1 MTDKKI
7 DPEAIRKE
15 LDYYKKQLDEL
26 AGENVKLDY
35 AISGLRHEL
44 KQKKEGFALLSELQ
58 QSIGSYK
65 QISPIFEVTITDIN
79 STLGMDK
86 TVVLTPT
93 EKENLFQPS
102 QWIGFLDKAAE
113 KFSSLTFEFPPD
125 LTEGTGLLLV
135 NKASKKTPLIEKLQ
149 TILDLPFFI
158 CIPVMVDEAP
168 IGLLLSGRLKEVR
181 PLYPPLDQGDV
192 DTFQSIAG
200 LISAS
205 VRNLRVAVL
214 EEMDRLKTEFFANVS
229 HEFRTPITLTL
240 GPLEGMLEGRYG
252 QIADAIRDQTQ
263 VMLRN
268 QKRLLNL
275 VNQILDLS
283 KLEAGGM
290 QLKASLLPDM
300 NQFIKDRTEQFSSM
314 ARERGIKLQASL
326 DPKVSSSDL
335 YIDQDKFD
343 KLLYNLLSNA
353 LKFTKQGY
361 VEVKTQVVEDSFR
374 LDVNDTGIGIK
385 ADQVPFVFDRFRQ
398 ADGSASREY
407 AGTGIGL
414 AWVKEIA
421 KLHGG
426 EVSVHS
432 QYGKG
437 SSFSVNI
444 PIGKSHLDPSSVIDS
459 SDEDVVPSSSPQK
472 AFIVSEGATDQEGV
486 DHFNKQTESSFD
498 EKKST
503 ILYAEDNHDMRNYVR
518 SLLTEKYNVFLA
530 MDGRDGLEKTKHYKP
545 DLILADH
552 MMPHMSGRD
561 LLREVRKD
569 SGMRSIPVVFL
580 TARAGVE
587 ARVESLDAGADD
599 YLTKPFDEGELL
611 VRIRN
616 LLMARAQEKEL
627 AELNRRLEAKVEEQ
641 MAELVRSGELKR
653 FIPQDVAE
661 SVIKG
666 ELEPDKASRRNKIT
680 VLFTDITGF
689 AGLTDRLEPEE
700 LTQLLNEYMREI
712 TSAALA
718 HNGTVVDFF
727 GDIIMIVF
735 GAPKKIEDSAQAWAS
750 VQSALEMR
758 NRFNDLAVNWRRRG
772 IAHELGIRIG
782 INSGYC
788 TVGIFGSELLQNYT
802 AYGTPVNI
810 AVRLQQEAKNGEIL
824 CGFST
829 YALIQGRVRATA
841 RAPFSLPGIAHPI
854 EAYSIQGLGSES

>member
-1 MTDKKI
+1 
-7 DPEAIRKE
+7 
-15 LDYYKKQLDEL
+15 
-26 AGENVKLDY
+26 
-35 AISGLRHEL
+35 
-44 KQKKEGFALLSELQ
+44 
-58 QSIGSYK
+58 
-65 QISPIFEVTITDIN
+65 
-79 STLGMDK
+79 MDK

-93 EKENLFQPS
+93 EKENIYKPS
-102 QWIGFLDKAAE
+102 QWIGFLDEAAE
-113 KFSSLTFEFPPD
+113 KFSFVTFEFPSD
-125 LTEGTGLLLV
+125 FAEGTDLLLV
-135 NKASKKTPLIEKLQ
+135 NKASEKTPLIEKLQ
-149 TILDLPFFI
+149 TAFDLPFFI
-158 CIPVMVDEAP
+158 CIPVMGDEAP

-192 DTFQSIAG
+192 DTFYSIAG

-252 QIADAIRDQTQ
+252 QVADAIREQAQ
-263 VMLRN
+263 IMLRN
-268 QKRLLNL
+268 QERLLTL

-290 QLKASLLPDM
+290 QLKAAPLPDM
-300 NQFIKDRTEQFSSM
+300 NQFIKDRIDQFGSM
-314 ARERGIKLQASL
+314 ARERGIELKVSL
-326 DPKVSSSDL
+326 DPRVPGSDL
-335 YIDQDKFD
+335 YIDQEKFD

-361 VEVKTQVVEDSFR
+361 VEVITLITGDSFR

-385 ADQVPFVFDRFRQ
+385 ADQIPFIFDRFRQ

-421 KLHGG
+421 RLHGG
-426 EVSVHS
+426 DVSVHS

-444 PIGKSHLDPSSVIDS
+444 PLGKSHLDPASVVDS
-459 SDEDVVPSSSPQK
+459 SDEDMAPEASPWK

-486 DHFNKQTESSFD
+486 EHLNKQTESSFD

-518 SLLTEKYNVFLA
+518 SLLNDKYNVFLA
-530 MDGRDGLEKTKHYKP
+530 IDGRDALEKTREYKP

-569 SGMRSIPVVFL
+569 SDLRSIPVVFL
-580 TARAGVE
+580 TARAGIE

-616 LLMARAQEKEL
+616 LLQARAQEKEL
-627 AELNRRLEAKVEEQ
+627 AELNRRLESKIEEQ
-641 MAELVRSGELKR
+641 MAALVRSGELKR
-653 FIPQDVAE
+653 FLPQEVAE
-661 SVIKG
+661 SLIKG
-666 ELEPDKASRRNKIT
+666 ELEADRASQREKIT
-680 VLFTDITGF
+680 VLFTDIKGF
-689 AGLTDRLEPEE
+689 EGLTDRLEPEE
-700 LTQLLNEYMREI
+700 LMQILNEYLREM
-712 TSAALA
+712 TSAAVA
-718 HNGTVVDFF
+718 HNGTVVEFF
-727 GDIIMIVF
+727 GETIMIIY
-735 GAPKKIEDSAQAWAS
+735 GAPQKSEDSTQAWAS
-750 VQSALEMR
+750 IQSALEMKS
-758 NRFNDLAVNWRRRG
+758 RFADLAVNWRRRG
-772 IAHELGIRIG
+772 ISHELGIRIA
-782 INSGYC
+782 INTGYC

-810 AVRLQQEAKNGEIL
+810 AARLQQEAKNGEIL
-824 CGFST
+824 CGFPT
-829 YALIQGRVRATA
+829 YALIQDRVRASA
-841 RAPFSLPGIAHPI
+841 RAPFSLDGIAHPI
-854 EAYSIQGLGSES
+854 EAYSILGVAE

>member
-1 MTDKKI
+1 MNDKKI
-7 DPEAIRKE
+7 DPKTLRKE

-44 KQKKEGFALLSELQ
+44 KQKREGFALLSELQ
-58 QSIGSYK
+58 QSIGSHK
-65 QISPIFEVTITDIN
+65 QISPIFEVTITAIN

-93 EKENLFQPS
+93 ERENLFQPS
-102 QWIGFLDKAAE
+102 QWIGFLDDAAE
-113 KFSSLTFEFPPD
+113 KISLMTIEFPPEF
-125 LTEGTGLLLV
+125 TRGTGLLLV
-135 NKASKKTPLIEKLQ
+135 NKSSEKTPLIEKLQ
-149 TILDLPFFI
+149 NVFEMPFFI
-158 CIPVMVDEAP
+158 CIPVMVNEAP
-168 IGLLLSGRLKEVR
+168 IGLLLSGRLKEVK

-192 DTFQSIAG
+192 DTFQSIVG

-252 QIADAIRDQTQ
+252 QVDDAIRDQAR

-268 QKRLLNL
+268 QERLLTL

-290 QLKASLLPDM
+290 QLKAAPLPDM
-300 NQFIKDRTEQFSSM
+300 KQFIKDRIDQFRSM
-314 ARERGIKLQASL
+314 ARERGIELKVSL
-326 DPKVSSSDL
+326 DPQVPGSDI
-335 YIDQDKFD
+335 YIDQEKFD

-361 VEVKTQVVEDSFR
+361 VEVTTHITGDCFL

-385 ADQVPFVFDRFRQ
+385 ADQIPFIFDRFRQ

-426 EVSVHS
+426 DVSVHS

-444 PIGKSHLDPSSVIDS
+444 PLGKSHLDPASVVDS
-459 SDEDVVPSSSPQK
+459 SDEDITPGVSPHK

-486 DHFNKQTESSFD
+486 EHLNKQTESSFD
-498 EKKST
+498 ENKST

-518 SLLTEKYNVFLA
+518 SLITEKYNVFLA
-530 MDGRDGLEKTKHYKP
+530 MDGRDALEKTKEYKP

-569 SGMRSIPVVFL
+569 SDLRSIPVVFL

-616 LLMARAQEKEL
+616 LLQARAQEKEL

-653 FIPQDVAE
+653 FLPQNVAE

-666 ELEPDKASRRNKIT
+666 ELESDQASQRNKVT

-700 LTQLLNEYMREI
+700 LTQLLNEYLREI
-712 TSAALA
+712 TSAAVA
-718 HNGTVVDFF
+718 HNGTFVEFF
-727 GDIIMIVF
+727 GDTIMIIF
-735 GAPKKIEDSAQAWAS
+735 GAPQKYEDSAQAWAS
-750 VQSALEMR
+750 IQSALDMR
-758 NRFNDLAVNWRRRG
+758 TRFGNLAVNWRRRG
-772 IAHELGIRIG
+772 ISHELGIRIG
-782 INSGYC
+782 INTGYC

-810 AVRLQQEAKNGEIL
+810 AARLQQDAKNGEIL
-824 CGFST
+824 CGFPT
-829 YALIQGRVRATA
+829 YALIQDRVRASA
-841 RAPFSLPGIAHPI
+841 RAPFSLAGIAHPI
-854 EAYSIQGLGSES
+854 EAYSILGPAE